1 MSIEIQIHM
10 AADMPS
16 PTVKVWDPL
25 THATPVETVTLTQD
39 SDRKGLYRGT
49 FTGPS
54 GWYSVDKFSGSSLQ
68 GTSWINIDAESGVF
82 VEADPR
88 YLSSIKAKTDLIG
101 SVPWTSSGGTLTNGQ
116 ALTIKIGDK
125 VTFTLT
131 STVSNA
137 VADLTGKT
145 VRFGVKDMAG
155 NQIINTTATVLVAT
169 GLQSVSVTLLPAVTI
184 LLSPVTGKFDVQA
197 EFASNNIATFLT
209 GDVTVVAD
217 YSGVAS

>member
-1 MSIEIQIHM
+1 MSVEIQIHM
-10 AADMPS
+10 AADMPT

-25 THATPVETVTLTQD
+25 AHATPVETVTLTQD
-39 SDRKGLYRGT
+39 ADRKGLYRGT
-49 FTGPS
+49 FTGPV
-54 GWYSVDKFSGSSLQ
+54 GWYSIDKFSGSSLQ
-68 GTSWINIDAESGVF
+68 GTSWINVEAASGVY

-88 YLSSIKAKTDLIG
+88 SLSAIKAKTDLIG
-101 SVPWTSSGGTLTNGQ
+101 SVPWLSSGGTLTSGQ

-131 STVSNA
+131 STVADA

-197 EFASNNIATFLT
+197 EFASNDIATFLT
-209 GDVTVVAD
+209 GDVTIVAD
-217 YSGVAS
+217 YSGTAS

>member
-1 MSIEIQIHM
+1 MSVEIQVHM
-10 AADMPS
+10 DADLS
-16 PTVKVWDPL
+16 TPTVKVWDPL
-25 THATPVETVTLTQD
+25 THGTPVETVTLTQD
-39 SDRKGLYRGT
+39 ADRKGLYRGT
-49 FTGPS
+49 FSGAA
-54 GWYSVDKFSGSSLQ
+54 GWYSLDKFSGSTLK
-68 GTSWINIDAESGVF
+68 GTTWINIESASGTY
-82 VEADPR
+82 VETDPR
-88 YLSSIKAKTDLIG
+88 SMSAIKAKTDLIG

-116 ALTIKIGDK
+116 ALTIKAGDK

-155 NQIINTTATVLVAT
+155 NAVINTTATVVVAT

-184 LLSPVTGKFDVQA
+184 SLPAVTGKFDVQA
-197 EFASNNIATFLT
+197 EFASNDIVTFLT
-209 GDVTVVAD
+209 GDVIIIAD